1 MNDEQAP
8 RLQSL
13 FVALVGATLFGVALG
28 LLLATYVGVCKW
40 SKTPMATPNSFQLQ
54 AAQEVARS
62 PGRPSDD
69 NQSN

>member
-13 FVALVGATLFGVALG
+13 FVALVGATLFGATVG

-40 SKTPMATPNSFQLQ
+40 SKPMSTPNSFPSQS
-54 AAQEVARS
+54 AQEVARS

-69 NQSN
+69 NRSN